1 MHEVGS
7 QWSIPTFVKHF
18 CIFIPCLR
26 PVLKDESLRLWIR
39 SLSPKVNVLSP
50 ETASIVI
57 IFGAFIGYRLWETRM
72 KYGLM
77 EIIHPSVQS
86 YCYQLVSCYTYST
99 FRRWFF
105 LDIITVSTETYCRG
119 TMNHIDL
126 AVTNGLI
133 PSYDYGHAC
142 YLQYADEFVRLAVEF
157 LDETAVIVGS
167 KRRRRNQLIV
177 CLQRVYRQ
185 NLGISTTVSLTTYRP
200 FKADPRTFLQS
211 TPASGHAPSTN
222 CCRARLDIRVP
233 ARQFIH
239 LFSDLKKPCD
249 TLASR
254 GVSLQQ
260 HSTMLP
266 PGELVF
272 IKRGHS
278 SAVIIVGGG
287 DEELRGLDVHLVVGI
302 GMQCISSRVDSVGIV
317 DFDQKLAHGRED
329 LIPEL
334 HELQNQIRTIRGSL
348 NNTCKKDFRSHS
360 SNPPIHFK
368 IAAGTKTSSGRTARS
383 RMSVN
388 VGMEAGIASA
398 IEVKW

>member
-1 MHEVGS
+1 LRGMSHLALPA
-7 QWSIPTFVKHF
+7 PTRD
-18 CIFIPCLR
+18 LSA
-26 PVLKDESLRLWIR
+26 EYSRL
-39 SLSPKVNVLSP
+39 
-50 ETASIVI
+50 
-57 IFGAFIGYRLWETRM
+57 G
-72 KYGLM
+72 
-77 EIIHPSVQS
+77 
-86 YCYQLVSCYTYST
+86 
-99 FRRWFF
+99 
-105 LDIITVSTETYCRG
+105 
-119 TMNHIDL
+119 
-126 AVTNGLI
+126 
-133 PSYDYGHAC
+133 
-142 YLQYADEFVRLAVEF
+142 
-157 LDETAVIVGS
+157 
-167 KRRRRNQLIV
+167 
-177 CLQRVYRQ
+177 RVYVVV
-185 NLGISTTVSLTTYRP
+185 LAFVTHDLCDEPGSTKL
-200 FKADPRTFLQS
+200 
-211 TPASGHAPSTN
+211 
-222 CCRARLDIRVP
+222 IRVP